1 MDQVRGGN
9 WNRHKEE
16 MMLLE
21 YEEEQ
26 SNTQE
31 MLIDERKGERLVIG
45 MIYERPVD
53 QCMMWEE
60 ERDQDDDDWYNFY
73 ECNHPHRE

>member
-1 MDQVRGGN
+1 
-9 WNRHKEE
+9 
-16 MMLLE
+16 MLLE

-31 MLIDERKGERLVIG
+31 MLIDKRKRERPVIG
-45 MIYERPVD
+45 MICERPVN

-73 ECNHPHRE
+73 KSNHPHRE